1 MLDLFIKIGYLVLGL
16 NFVVFAMCFSNQGKA
31 FRIFTVYIA
40 VIGVIQIASRV
51 LSSLGMGNLFLS
63 HFYFIAQFII
73 LSFFY
78 LELLKEKYQRK
89 IIKLTLILVLSFL
102 GIQYTINP
110 KLFFEFNLFEI
121 FITSF
126 SIIIFSA
133 FHFYNM
139 LNEKKEFYYINMGI
153 LLYLFGS
160 TILFLVGNLTVTL
173 SREFTKIPW
182 ILNALFYVFY
192 QLFVLYEWKKSFS
205 KKELE
210 TNL

>member
-1 MLDLFIKIGYLVLGL
+1 
-16 NFVVFAMCFSNQGKA
+16 
-31 FRIFTVYIA
+31 
-40 VIGVIQIASRV
+40 
-51 LSSLGMGNLFLS
+51 
-63 HFYFIAQFII
+63 
-73 LSFFY
+73 
-78 LELLKEKYQRK
+78 
-89 IIKLTLILVLSFL
+89 
-102 GIQYTINP
+102 
-110 KLFFEFNLFEI
+110 
-121 FITSF
+121 
-126 SIIIFSA
+126 
-133 FHFYNM
+133 M

>member
-89 IIKLTLILVLSFL
+89 IIKLTLILVLFFL

-139 LNEKKEFYYINMGI
+139 LNGKKEFYYINMGI

>member
-1 MLDLFIKIGYLVLGL
+1 MTKR
-16 NFVVFAMCFSNQGKA
+16 NFYIRKNNDGKVN
-31 FRIFTVYIA
+31 IFTTRPIYIEEYKSWE
-40 VIGVIQIASRV
+40 INPKRKNGMIFQIP
-51 LSSLGMGNLFLS
+51 SSFCQKDLQNTKRCKIVFHKEDL
-63 HFYFIAQFII
+63 I
-73 LSFFY
+73 
-78 LELLKEKYQRK
+78 LLKEKYQRK

-102 GIQYTINP
+102 GIQYTIYP

>member
-102 GIQYTINP
+102 GIQYAINP

-173 SREFTKIPW
+173 SRELTKIPW

>member
-31 FRIFTVYIA
+31 YRIFTVYIA

-63 HFYFIAQFII
+63 HFYFIVQFII

-89 IIKLTLILVLSFL
+89 IIKLALILVLSFL
-102 GIQYTINP
+102 GIQYAINP

-192 QLFVLYEWKKSFS
+192 QLFVLFEWKKSFS
-205 KKELE
+205 KKELG

>member
-102 GIQYTINP
+102 GIQYTIYP

-139 LNEKKEFYYINMGI
+139 LNGKKEFYYINMGI

>member
-1 MLDLFIKIGYLVLGL
+1 MIIFPKKIESKSTFLITGGLGGIAIHLAEKLLTEFASKIILCGRTDVNKL
-16 NFVVFAMCFSNQGKA
+16 NA
-31 FRIFTVYIA
+31 
-40 VIGVIQIASRV
+40 
-51 LSSLGMGNLFLS
+51 
-63 HFYFIAQFII
+63 AQFNR
-73 LSFFY
+73 

-89 IIKLTLILVLSFL
+89 IIKLTLILVLFFL

-160 TILFLVGNLTVTL
+160 TILFLVGNLTITL

-192 QLFVLYEWKKSFS
+192 QLFVLFEWKKSFF

-210 TNL
+210 PNL